1 MLFRAEKCIDILKCK
16 AYWLVSSSSLQS
28 HIAYTPNLRKIKQLK
43 QSAGGRGISISQDIS
58 GGSKRRVIL
67 HLSNKV

>member
-43 QSAGGRGISISQDIS
+43 QSAGGRGDINAETET
-58 GGSKRRVIL
+58 REL
-67 HLSNKV
+67 PA